1 MSILSNTIKLNNG
14 VSPVL
19 NNISQTAGTASNS
32 MSNFAQQVTHTGNA
46 ANKTNGSLSNL
57 KAIFLGSLGANIAAA
72 AIQKV
77 GDAIGHVF
85 EAAQEFSSI
94 QARLGLI
101 VGEQGNV
108 AALNKEIYESA
119 RRSRTEYASMAET
132 VATLSQSAHDA
143 FPDPKEAV
151 DFAEKI
157 NKVMAIGG
165 TTGENK
171 KNAMIQLTQ
180 GLASGALQGD
190 EFRSI
195 AENAPMIENIIAKTM
210 GVSRG
215 ELKKLASEG
224 KVTAE
229 VIKKAM
235 TDNADEIEA
244 AYRKLPHTFADWATD
259 IKSVAEYAF
268 APAFNVINELADSP
282 EFRQFVDSI
291 ENNIQYIAPIIK
303 NVFNEISYAF
313 KQVLTTGQQVFGWLQ
328 ENAWFVHG
336 ALFALAAVALVYA
349 ANWAVATYSTI
360 AASIAQW
367 ELNTAMLA
375 CPATWVALAIM
386 GIIGALYLVIDMY
399 NEWAGTTYTVV
410 GVIAGV
416 FGALWAIIYNQIAYI
431 WNIFIIFANFIATVF
446 NNPAKAIKN
455 LFGSLW
461 NNLVEFAVQGIN
473 AILDVMKQVPF
484 LKKLLDGVG
493 HVVASRF
500 QVQVDAG
507 PFDDYKMQS
516 KSITETAGA
525 FQDAGDSIVGKISN
539 VFTGNDGW
547 TSNGDENNNN
557 SNSDKRAAVSDAAKD
572 TAKNTGKTA
581 KNIEKTAK
589 ALQLTADEINT
600 LHKGIMNDAIKSWSQ
615 RTIHLNVTNN
625 NNIDS
630 SVDYK
635 DFSTNFADGLVNAF
649 QRNTGEALI

>member
-19 NNISQTAGTASNS
+19 NNISKTAGTASSS

-46 ANKTNGSLSNL
+46 ANNAHGSLSNL

-85 EAAQEFSSI
+85 DAAQEFASI

-108 AALNKEIYESA
+108 AALNKEIYDSA

-143 FPDPKEAV
+143 FPDPKQAV

-180 GLASGALQGD
+180 GLASGQLQGD

-235 TDNADEIEA
+235 LENADDIEE
-244 AYRKLPHTFADWATD
+244 AYRKMPHTFADWATD

-268 APAFNVINELADSP
+268 APLFDAVNELANSP

-313 KQVLTTGQQVFGWLQ
+313 KQVLTVGQQVFGWLQ
-328 ENAWFVHG
+328 ENAWFVHA
-336 ALFALAAVALVYA
+336 ALFALATVALVYA
-349 ANWAVATYSTI
+349 ANWLVATASTV
-360 AASIAQW
+360 AATVAQW
-367 ELNTAMLA
+367 GLNAAMLA

-386 GIIGALYLVIDMY
+386 GIVAALYFVIDMY
-399 NEWAGTTYTVV
+399 NEWADTTYTVV

-416 FGALWAIIYNQIAYI
+416 FGALWAAIYNQIAFV

-473 AILDVMKQVPF
+473 AMLDVMKQVPF

-507 PFDDYKMQS
+507 PLDDYKMQY
-516 KSITETAGA
+516 KDIGETAGSW
-525 FQDAGDSIVGKISN
+525 QLAGDNLVGKFSN
-539 VFTGNDGW
+539 IFNPGQRNDD
-547 TSNGDENNNN
+547 TT
-557 SNSDKRAAVSDAAKD
+557 NSDQSTKRDAVADAAKD
-572 TAKNTGKTA
+572 TAKNTKKTA
-581 KNIEKTAK
+581 KNTAKAAK

-600 LHKGIMNDAIKSWSQ
+600 LNKGVMNDAIKSWSQ

-625 NNIDS
+625 NTIDS
-630 SVDYK
+630 SVDYN
-635 DFSTNFADGLVNAF
+635 DFSTSFANGLANAF
-649 QRNTGEALI
+649 QRNTGEALT

>member
-85 EAAQEFSSI
+85 DMAQEFSSI

-119 RRSRTEYASMAET
+119 RRSRTEYASMAEI

-180 GLASGALQGD
+180 GLASGQLQGD

-229 VIKKAM
+229 VIKRAM
-235 TDNADEIEA
+235 TDNADEIEV

-268 APAFNVINELADSP
+268 APLFDAVNELANSP

-328 ENAWFVHG
+328 ENAWFVHD

-349 ANWAVATYSTI
+349 ANWVVATYSTI

-367 ELNTAMLA
+367 ELNAAMLA

-386 GIIGALYLVIDMY
+386 GIVAALYLVINMY
-399 NEWAGTTYTVV
+399 NEWTGSTYTVV

-431 WNIFIIFANFIATVF
+431 WNVFIIFANFIATVF

-473 AILDVMKQVPF
+473 AMLDVMKQVPF

-507 PFDDYKMQS
+507 AFYDYKMQY
-516 KSITETAGA
+516 KDIGETAGA
-525 FQDAGDSIVGKISN
+525 AQLAGDGIVGIISN
-539 VFTGNDGW
+539 IFNPGQRNDDNA
-547 TSNGDENNNN
+547 TN
-557 SNSDKRAAVSDAAKD
+557 SQDINQRAAVSDAAKD
-572 TAKNTGKTA
+572 TAKNTKKTA
-581 KNIEKTAK
+581 KNTEKTAK

-625 NNIDS
+625 NTIDS
-630 SVDYK
+630 SVDYN
-635 DFSTNFADGLVNAF
+635 DFNTNFADGLANAF
-649 QRNTGEALI
+649 KRNTGEALT

>member
-19 NNISQTAGTASNS
+19 NNISQTAGTASSS

-46 ANKTNGSLSNL
+46 VNKTNGSLSNL

-85 EAAQEFSSI
+85 DAAQEFASI

-151 DFAEKI
+151 EFAEKI

-180 GLASGALQGD
+180 GLASGQLQGD

-235 TDNADEIEA
+235 LENADEIED
-244 AYRKLPHTFADWATD
+244 AYRKMPHTFADWATD

-268 APAFNVINELADSP
+268 APLFDAVNDLANSP

-313 KQVLTTGQQVFGWLQ
+313 KQVLTVGQQVFGWLQ
-328 ENAWFVHG
+328 ENAWLVHG
-336 ALFALAAVALVYA
+336 ALFALATVALVYA
-349 ANWAVATYSTI
+349 ANWLVATASTV
-360 AASIAQW
+360 AATVAQW
-367 ELNTAMLA
+367 SLNAAMLA

-386 GIIGALYLVIDMY
+386 GIVAALYFVIDMY

-431 WNIFIIFANFIATVF
+431 WNVFIIFANFIATVF

-473 AILDVMKQVPF
+473 AMLDVMKQVPF

-493 HVVASRF
+493 HVVASKF

-507 PFDDYKMQS
+507 PLDDYKMQY
-516 KSITETAGA
+516 KDIGETAGA
-525 FQDAGDSIVGKISN
+525 WQNAGDNIVGKFSGIFN
-539 VFTGNDGW
+539 PGQRNDDA
-547 TSNGDENNNN
+547 TD
-557 SNSDKRAAVSDAAKD
+557 SDQSTKRDAVADAAKD
-572 TAKNTGKTA
+572 TAKNTKKTA
-581 KNIEKTAK
+581 KNTAKAAK

-600 LHKGIMNDAIKSWSQ
+600 LNKGVMNDAIKSWSQ

-630 SVDYK
+630 SVDYN
-635 DFSTNFADGLVNAF
+635 DFSTNFANGLVNAF
-649 QRNTGEALI
+649 QRNTGEAL

>member
-19 NNISQTAGTASNS
+19 NNISQTAGTASSS

-46 ANKTNGSLSNL
+46 VNKTNGSLSNL

-85 EAAQEFSSI
+85 DAAQEFASI

-151 DFAEKI
+151 EFAEKI

-180 GLASGALQGD
+180 GLASGQLQGD

-235 TDNADEIEA
+235 LENADEIED
-244 AYRKLPHTFADWATD
+244 AYRKMPHTFADWATD

-268 APAFNVINELADSP
+268 APLFDAVNDLANSP

-313 KQVLTTGQQVFGWLQ
+313 KQVLTVGQQVFGWLQ
-328 ENAWFVHG
+328 ENAWLVHG
-336 ALFALAAVALVYA
+336 ALFALATVALVYA
-349 ANWAVATYSTI
+349 ANWLVATASTV
-360 AASIAQW
+360 AATVAQW
-367 ELNTAMLA
+367 SLNAAMLA

-386 GIIGALYLVIDMY
+386 GIVAALYFVIDMY

-431 WNIFIIFANFIATVF
+431 WNVFIIFANFIATVF

-473 AILDVMKQVPF
+473 AMLDVMKQVPF

-493 HVVASRF
+493 HVVASKF

-507 PFDDYKMQS
+507 PLDDYKMQY
-516 KSITETAGA
+516 KDIGETAGA
-525 FQDAGDSIVGKISN
+525 WQNAGDNIVGKFSGIFN
-539 VFTGNDGW
+539 PGQRNDDA
-547 TSNGDENNNN
+547 TD
-557 SNSDKRAAVSDAAKD
+557 SDQSTKRDAVADAAKD
-572 TAKNTGKTA
+572 TAKNTIKTA
-581 KNIEKTAK
+581 KNTAKAAK

-600 LHKGIMNDAIKSWSQ
+600 LNKGVMNDAIKSWSQ

-630 SVDYK
+630 SVDYN
-635 DFSTNFADGLVNAF
+635 DFSTNFANGLVNAF
-649 QRNTGEALI
+649 QRNTGEAL

>member
-32 MSNFAQQVTHTGNA
+32 MSNFAQQVTHTGDA

-57 KAIFLGSLGANIAAA
+57 KSIFLGSLGANIAAA
-72 AIQKV
+72 AIAKV

-85 EAAQEFSSI
+85 DAAQEFSSI

-180 GLASGALQGD
+180 GLASGQLQGD

-268 APAFNVINELADSP
+268 APLFDAVNELANSP

-313 KQVLTTGQQVFGWLQ
+313 KQVLTAGQQVFGWLQ
-328 ENAWFVHG
+328 ENSWILHG
-336 ALFALAAVALVYA
+336 ALFVLATVALVYA
-349 ANWAVATYSTI
+349 ANWVVATASMI
-360 AASIAQW
+360 AASVAQW
-367 ELNTAMLA
+367 SLNAAMLA

-386 GIIGALYLVIDMY
+386 GIIAALYLVIDMY
-399 NEWAGTTYTVV
+399 NEWTGSTYTVV
-410 GVIAGV
+410 GVIAGI
-416 FGALWAIIYNQIAYI
+416 FGALWAVIYNQIAYV
-431 WNIFIIFANFIATVF
+431 WNIFIIFANFLATVF

-473 AILDVMKQVPF
+473 AMLDVMKQVPF

-507 PFDDYKMQS
+507 PFDDYKMQYKDIS
-516 KSITETAGA
+516 ETAGA
-525 FQDAGDSIVGKISN
+525 AQLAGDNLVGRISN
-539 VFTGNDGW
+539 IFNPGQQNTDGNN
-547 TSNGDENNNN
+547 SQNSNNNQ
-557 SNSDKRAAVSDAAKD
+557 RAAVSDAAKD

-581 KNIEKTAK
+581 KNTEKTAK

-625 NNIDS
+625 NQIDS
-630 SVDYK
+630 SVDYN
-635 DFSTNFADGLVNAF
+635 DFNTNFADGLANAF
-649 QRNTGEALI
+649 KRNTGEALT

>member
-32 MSNFAQQVTHTGNA
+32 MSNFAQQVTHAGNA

-57 KAIFLGSLGANIAAA
+57 KSIFLGSLGANIAAA

-85 EAAQEFSSI
+85 DMAQEFSSI

-180 GLASGALQGD
+180 GLASGQLQGD

-235 TDNADEIEA
+235 TDNADEIEE

-268 APAFNVINELADSP
+268 APLFDAVNELANSP

-328 ENAWFVHG
+328 ENAWLVHG
-336 ALFALAAVALVYA
+336 ALFALATVALVYA
-349 ANWAVATYSTI
+349 ANWLVATASTV
-360 AASIAQW
+360 AATVAQW
-367 ELNTAMLA
+367 SLNTAMLA

-386 GIIGALYLVIDMY
+386 GIVAALYLVIDMY
-399 NEWAGTTYTVV
+399 NEWTGSTYTVV

-431 WNIFIIFANFIATVF
+431 WNVFIIFANFIATVF

-473 AILDVMKQVPF
+473 AMLDVMKQVPF

-507 PFDDYKMQS
+507 AFDDYKMQY
-516 KSITETAGA
+516 KDIGETAGA
-525 FQDAGDSIVGKISN
+525 AQLAGDGLVGKISN
-539 VFTGNDGW
+539 IFNPGQTDPNS
-547 TSNGDENNNN
+547 TNNNN
-557 SNSDKRAAVSDAAKD
+557 SNNDKRAAVSDAAKD

-581 KNIEKTAK
+581 KNTEKTAK

-625 NNIDS
+625 NTIDS
-630 SVDYK
+630 SVDYN
-635 DFSTNFADGLVNAF
+635 DFNTNFADGLANAF
-649 QRNTGEALI
+649 KRNTGEALT

>member
-19 NNISQTAGTASNS
+19 NNISQTAGTASSS

-46 ANKTNGSLSNL
+46 ANNAHGSLSNL

-85 EAAQEFSSI
+85 DAAQEFASI

-180 GLASGALQGD
+180 GLASGQLQGD

-235 TDNADEIEA
+235 LENADEIED
-244 AYRKLPHTFADWATD
+244 AYRKMPHTFADWATD

-268 APAFNVINELADSP
+268 APLFDAVNDLANSP

-313 KQVLTTGQQVFGWLQ
+313 KQVLTVGQQVFGWLQ
-328 ENAWFVHG
+328 ENAWFVHA
-336 ALFALAAVALVYA
+336 ALFALATAALVYA
-349 ANWAVATYSTI
+349 ANWLVAAASTVVATV
-360 AASIAQW
+360 AQW
-367 ELNTAMLA
+367 GLNAAMLA

-386 GIIGALYLVIDMY
+386 GIVAALYFVIDMY

-416 FGALWAIIYNQIAYI
+416 FGALWAAIYNQIAFV

-446 NNPAKAIKN
+446 KDPAKAIKN

-473 AILDVMKQVPF
+473 AMLDVMKQVPF

-493 HVVASRF
+493 HVVASKF

-507 PFDDYKMQS
+507 PLDDYKMQY
-516 KSITETAGA
+516 KDIGETAGA
-525 FQDAGDSIVGKISN
+525 WQLAGDNLVGKFSGIFN
-539 VFTGNDGW
+539 PGQRNDDA
-547 TSNGDENNNN
+547 T
-557 SNSDKRAAVSDAAKD
+557 NSDQSTKRDAVADAAKD
-572 TAKNTGKTA
+572 TAKNTKKTA
-581 KNIEKTAK
+581 KNTAKAAK

-600 LHKGIMNDAIKSWSQ
+600 LNKGVMNDAIKSWSQ

-625 NNIDS
+625 NTIDS
-630 SVDYK
+630 SVDYN
-635 DFSTNFADGLVNAF
+635 DFNTNFADGLVNAF
-649 QRNTGEALI
+649 QRNTGEALT

>member
-57 KAIFLGSLGANIAAA
+57 KSIFLGSLGANIAAA

-85 EAAQEFSSI
+85 DMAQEFSSI

-180 GLASGALQGD
+180 GLASGQLQGD

-215 ELKKLASEG
+215 ELKKLAAEG

-268 APAFNVINELADSP
+268 APLFDAVNELANSP

-336 ALFALAAVALVYA
+336 ALFALATVALVYA
-349 ANWAVATYSTI
+349 ANWLVATASTV
-360 AASIAQW
+360 AATVAQW
-367 ELNTAMLA
+367 SLNAAMLA

-386 GIIGALYLVIDMY
+386 GIVAALYLVIDMY
-399 NEWAGTTYTVV
+399 NEWTGSTYTVV

-431 WNIFIIFANFIATVF
+431 WNVFIIFANFIATVF

-473 AILDVMKQVPF
+473 AMLDVMKQVPF

-507 PFDDYKMQS
+507 AFDDYKIQY
-516 KSITETAGA
+516 KDIGETAGA
-525 FQDAGDSIVGKISN
+525 AQLAGDGLVGKISN
-539 VFTGNDGW
+539 IFNPSQTDPNS
-547 TSNGDENNNN
+547 TNNN
-557 SNSDKRAAVSDAAKD
+557 SSNNDKRAAVSDAAKD

-581 KNIEKTAK
+581 KNTEKTAK

-625 NNIDS
+625 NTIDS
-630 SVDYK
+630 SVDYN
-635 DFSTNFADGLVNAF
+635 DFNTNFADGLANAF
-649 QRNTGEALI
+649 KRNTGEALT

>member
-19 NNISQTAGTASNS
+19 NNISQTAGTASSS

-46 ANKTNGSLSNL
+46 ANNAHGSLSNL
-57 KAIFLGSLGANIAAA
+57 KSIFLGSLGANIAAA

-85 EAAQEFSSI
+85 DAAQEFASI

-180 GLASGALQGD
+180 GLASGQLQGD

-235 TDNADEIEA
+235 LENADEIED
-244 AYRKLPHTFADWATD
+244 AYRKMPHTFADWATD

-268 APAFNVINELADSP
+268 APLFDAVNELANSP

-313 KQVLTTGQQVFGWLQ
+313 KQILTVGQQVFGWLQ
-328 ENAWFVHG
+328 ENAWFVHA
-336 ALFALAAVALVYA
+336 ALFALATVALVYA

-360 AASIAQW
+360 AATIAQW
-367 ELNTAMLA
+367 SLNESMLA

-386 GIIGALYLVIDMY
+386 GIVAALYFVIDMY

-416 FGALWAIIYNQIAYI
+416 FGALWAAIYNQIAFV

-446 NNPAKAIKN
+446 KDPAKAIKN

-473 AILDVMKQVPF
+473 AMLDVMKQVPF

-493 HVVASRF
+493 HVVASKF

-507 PFDDYKMQS
+507 PLDDYKMQY
-516 KSITETAGA
+516 KDIGETAGA
-525 FQDAGDSIVGKISN
+525 WQLAGDNLVGKFSGIFN
-539 VFTGNDGW
+539 PGQRNDDA
-547 TSNGDENNNN
+547 T
-557 SNSDKRAAVSDAAKD
+557 NSDQSTKRDAVADAAKD
-572 TAKNTGKTA
+572 TAKNTKKTA
-581 KNIEKTAK
+581 KNTAKAAK

-600 LHKGIMNDAIKSWSQ
+600 LNKGVMNDAIKSWSQ

-625 NNIDS
+625 NTIDS
-630 SVDYK
+630 SVDYN
-635 DFSTNFADGLVNAF
+635 DFSTSFANGLANAF
-649 QRNTGEALI
+649 QRNTGEALT

>member
-32 MSNFAQQVTHTGNA
+32 MSNFAQQVTHTGNT

-85 EAAQEFSSI
+85 DMAQEFSSI

-180 GLASGALQGD
+180 GLASGQLQGD

-235 TDNADEIEA
+235 TENADEIEE

-268 APAFNVINELADSP
+268 APLFDAVNELANSP

-328 ENAWFVHG
+328 ENAWFVHD
-336 ALFALAAVALVYA
+336 ALFALATVALVYA
-349 ANWAVATYSTI
+349 ANWLVATASTV
-360 AASIAQW
+360 AATVAQW
-367 ELNTAMLA
+367 GLNAAMLA

-386 GIIGALYLVIDMY
+386 GIVAALYLVINMY
-399 NEWAGTTYTVV
+399 NEWTGSTYTVV

-431 WNIFIIFANFIATVF
+431 WNVFIIFANFIATVF

-473 AILDVMKQVPF
+473 AMLDVMKQVPF

-507 PFDDYKMQS
+507 PFDDYKMQY
-516 KSITETAGA
+516 KDIGETAGA
-525 FQDAGDSIVGKISN
+525 AQLAGDSLVGKISN
-539 VFTGNDGW
+539 IFNPSQQNTDGNN
-547 TSNGDENNNN
+547 SQNSNNNQ
-557 SNSDKRAAVSDAAKD
+557 RAAVSDAAKD

-581 KNIEKTAK
+581 KNTEKTAK

-625 NNIDS
+625 NTIDS

-635 DFSTNFADGLVNAF
+635 DFSTNFADGLANAF
-649 QRNTGEALI
+649 KRNTGEALT

>member
-19 NNISQTAGTASNS
+19 NNISQTAGTASSS

-46 ANKTNGSLSNL
+46 ANNAHGSLSNL

-85 EAAQEFSSI
+85 DAAQEFASI

-180 GLASGALQGD
+180 GLASGQLQGD

-235 TDNADEIEA
+235 LENADDIEE
-244 AYRKLPHTFADWATD
+244 AYRKMPHTFADWATD

-268 APAFNVINELADSP
+268 APLFDAVNELANSP

-313 KQVLTTGQQVFGWLQ
+313 KQVLTVGQQVFGWLQ
-328 ENAWFVHG
+328 ENAWLVHG
-336 ALFALAAVALVYA
+336 ALFALATVALVYA
-349 ANWAVATYSTI
+349 ANWLVATASTVV
-360 AASIAQW
+360 ATVAQW
-367 ELNTAMLA
+367 SLNAAMLA

-386 GIIGALYLVIDMY
+386 GIVAALYLVIDMY
-399 NEWAGTTYTVV
+399 NEWTGSTYTVV

-473 AILDVMKQVPF
+473 AMLDVMKQVPF

-507 PFDDYKMQS
+507 PFDDYKMQY
-516 KSITETAGA
+516 KDIGETAGA
-525 FQDAGDSIVGKISN
+525 WQNAGDNLVGKFSSILN
-539 VFTGNDGW
+539 PGQRNDDA
-547 TSNGDENNNN
+547 T
-557 SNSDKRAAVSDAAKD
+557 NSDQSTKRDAVADAAKD

-581 KNIEKTAK
+581 KHTEKAAK

-600 LHKGIMNDAIKSWSQ
+600 LNKGIMNDAIKSWSQ

-630 SVDYK
+630 SVDYN
-635 DFSTNFADGLVNAF
+635 DFNTNFADGLVNAF
-649 QRNTGEALI
+649 QRNTGEALT

>member
-19 NNISQTAGTASNS
+19 NNISQTAGTASSS

-46 ANKTNGSLSNL
+46 ANNAHGSLSNL

-85 EAAQEFSSI
+85 DAAQEFASI

-180 GLASGALQGD
+180 GLASGQLQGD

-235 TDNADEIEA
+235 LENADEIED
-244 AYRKLPHTFADWATD
+244 AYRKMPHTFADWATD

-268 APAFNVINELADSP
+268 APLFDAVNDLANSP

-313 KQVLTTGQQVFGWLQ
+313 KQVLTVGQQVFGWLQ
-328 ENAWFVHG
+328 ENAWFVHA
-336 ALFALAAVALVYA
+336 ALFALATVALVYA
-349 ANWAVATYSTI
+349 ANWLVATASTVV
-360 AASIAQW
+360 ATVAQW
-367 ELNTAMLA
+367 GLNAAMLA

-386 GIIGALYLVIDMY
+386 GIVAALYFVIDMY

-416 FGALWAIIYNQIAYI
+416 FGALWAAIYNQIAFV

-455 LFGSLW
+455 LFSSLW

-473 AILDVMKQVPF
+473 AMLDVMKQVPF

-493 HVVASRF
+493 HVVASKF

-507 PFDDYKMQS
+507 PLDDYKMQY
-516 KSITETAGA
+516 KDIGETAGA
-525 FQDAGDSIVGKISN
+525 WQGAGDSIVGKISN
-539 VFTGNDGW
+539 IFNPGQRNDD
-547 TSNGDENNNN
+547 TT
-557 SNSDKRAAVSDAAKD
+557 NSDQSTKRDAVADAAKD
-572 TAKNTGKTA
+572 TAKNTKKTA
-581 KNIEKTAK
+581 KNTAKAAK

-600 LHKGIMNDAIKSWSQ
+600 LNKGVMNDAIKSWSQ

-625 NNIDS
+625 NTIDS
-630 SVDYK
+630 SVDYN
-635 DFSTNFADGLVNAF
+635 DFNTNFADGLVNAF

>member
-19 NNISQTAGTASNS
+19 NNISQTAGTASSS

-46 ANKTNGSLSNL
+46 ANQAHGSLSNL

-85 EAAQEFSSI
+85 DAAQEFASI

-101 VGEQGNV
+101 VGEEGNV

-180 GLASGALQGD
+180 GLASGQLQGD

-235 TDNADEIEA
+235 LENADDIEE
-244 AYRKLPHTFADWATD
+244 AYRKMPHTFADWATD

-268 APAFNVINELADSP
+268 APLFDAVNELANSP

-291 ENNIQYIAPIIK
+291 ENNIQYVAPIIK

-313 KQVLTTGQQVFGWLQ
+313 KQVLTVGQQVFGWLQ

-336 ALFALAAVALVYA
+336 ALFALATVALVYA
-349 ANWAVATYSTI
+349 ANWLVAAASTVVATV
-360 AASIAQW
+360 AQW
-367 ELNTAMLA
+367 SLNAAMLA

-386 GIIGALYLVIDMY
+386 GIVAALYLVIDMY
-399 NEWAGTTYTVV
+399 NEWTGSTYTVV

-416 FGALWAIIYNQIAYI
+416 FGALWAIIYNQIAFV

-446 NNPAKAIKN
+446 KDPAKAIKN

-473 AILDVMKQVPF
+473 AMLDVMKQVPF

-493 HVVASRF
+493 HVVASKF

-507 PFDDYKMQS
+507 PLDDYKMQY
-516 KSITETAGA
+516 KDIGETAGSW
-525 FQDAGDSIVGKISN
+525 QLAGDNLVGKFSGIFN
-539 VFTGNDGW
+539 PGQRNDDA
-547 TSNGDENNNN
+547 T
-557 SNSDKRAAVSDAAKD
+557 NSDQSTKRDAVADAAKD
-572 TAKNTGKTA
+572 TAKNTKKTA
-581 KNIEKTAK
+581 KNTAKEAK

-600 LHKGIMNDAIKSWSQ
+600 LNKSVMNDAIKSWSQ

-630 SVDYK
+630 SVDYN
-635 DFSTNFADGLVNAF
+635 DFSTSFANGLANAF

>member
-57 KAIFLGSLGANIAAA
+57 KSIFLGSLGANIAAA

-85 EAAQEFSSI
+85 DAAQEFASI

-180 GLASGALQGD
+180 GLASGQLQGD

-268 APAFNVINELADSP
+268 APLFDAVNELANSP

-313 KQVLTTGQQVFGWLQ
+313 KQVLTVGQQVFGWLQ

-336 ALFALAAVALVYA
+336 ALFALATVALVYA
-349 ANWAVATYSTI
+349 ANWLVATASTV
-360 AASIAQW
+360 AATVAQW
-367 ELNTAMLA
+367 SLNTAMLA

-386 GIIGALYLVIDMY
+386 GIVAALYLVIDMY
-399 NEWAGTTYTVV
+399 NEWTGSTYTVV

-431 WNIFIIFANFIATVF
+431 WNVFIIFANFIATVF

-473 AILDVMKQVPF
+473 AMLDVMKQVPF

-507 PFDDYKMQS
+507 AFDDYKMQY
-516 KSITETAGA
+516 KDIGETAGA
-525 FQDAGDSIVGKISN
+525 AQLAGDGLVGKISN
-539 VFTGNDGW
+539 IFNPGQTD
-547 TSNGDENNNN
+547 SNNTNNNN
-557 SNSDKRAAVSDAAKD
+557 SNNDKRGAVSDAAKD
-572 TAKNTGKTA
+572 TAKNTKKTA
-581 KNIEKTAK
+581 KNTEKTAK

-615 RTIHLNVTNN
+615 RTINLNVTNN
-625 NNIDS
+625 NTIDS
-630 SVDYK
+630 SVDYN
-635 DFSTNFADGLVNAF
+635 DFNTNFADGLANAF
-649 QRNTGEALI
+649 KRNTGEALT

>member
-57 KAIFLGSLGANIAAA
+57 KSIFLGSLGANIAAA

-85 EAAQEFSSI
+85 NMAQEFASI

-180 GLASGALQGD
+180 GLASGQLQGD

-235 TDNADEIEA
+235 LENADDIEE
-244 AYRKLPHTFADWATD
+244 AYRKMPHTFADWATD

-268 APAFNVINELADSP
+268 APLFDAVNELANSS

-313 KQVLTTGQQVFGWLQ
+313 KQVLTVGQQVFGWLQ
-328 ENAWFVHG
+328 ENAWFVHA
-336 ALFALAAVALVYA
+336 ALFALATVALVYA
-349 ANWAVATYSTI
+349 ANWLMATASTVAATV
-360 AASIAQW
+360 AQW
-367 ELNTAMLA
+367 SLNTAMLA
-375 CPATWVALAIM
+375 CPATWVALSIM

-416 FGALWAIIYNQIAYI
+416 FGALWAIVYNQIAYI

-473 AILDVMKQVPF
+473 AMLDVMKQVPF

-525 FQDAGDSIVGKISN
+525 WQDAGDGIVGKFSN
-539 VFTGNDGW
+539 ILNPGQRNDDAINADQG
-547 TSNGDENNNN
+547 S
-557 SNSDKRAAVSDAAKD
+557 KRDAVADAAKD
-572 TAKNTGKTA
+572 TAKNIGKTA
-581 KNIEKTAK
+581 KNTDKMAKGIE
-589 ALQLTADEINT
+589 LTAEEIKN
-600 LHKGIMNDAIKSWSQ
+600 LHGSYLTDAVKEWSN
-615 RTIHLNVTNN
+615 RTINLNVVNH

-630 SVDYK
+630 DVDHGA
-635 DFSTNFADGLVNAF
+635 FTTNFVAGLKQALESNPT
-649 QRNTGEALI
+649 TGGVI

>member
-19 NNISQTAGTASNS
+19 NNISQTAGTASSS

-46 ANKTNGSLSNL
+46 ANNAHGSLSNL

-85 EAAQEFSSI
+85 DMAQEFSSI

-180 GLASGALQGD
+180 GLASGQLQGD

-244 AYRKLPHTFADWATD
+244 AYRKLSHTFADWATD

-268 APAFNVINELADSP
+268 APLFDAVNELANSP

-313 KQVLTTGQQVFGWLQ
+313 KQVLTIGQQVFGWLQ
-328 ENAWFVHG
+328 ENAWLVHG
-336 ALFALAAVALVYA
+336 ALFALATVALVYA
-349 ANWAVATYSTI
+349 ANWLVATASTV
-360 AASIAQW
+360 AATVAQW
-367 ELNTAMLA
+367 SLNAAMLA

-386 GIIGALYLVIDMY
+386 GIVAALYFVIDMY
-399 NEWAGTTYTVV
+399 NEWTGSTYTVV

-431 WNIFIIFANFIATVF
+431 WNVFIIFANFIATIF
-446 NNPAKAIKN
+446 NNPAKIIKN

-473 AILDVMKQVPF
+473 AMLDVMKQVPF

-507 PFDDYKMQS
+507 AFDDYKMQY

-539 VFTGNDGW
+539 VFTGNDSW

-557 SNSDKRAAVSDAAKD
+557 SNNDKRAAVSDAAKD

-581 KNIEKTAK
+581 KNTEKTAK

-625 NNIDS
+625 NTIDS
-630 SVDYK
+630 SVDYN
-635 DFSTNFADGLVNAF
+635 DFNTNFADGLANAF
-649 QRNTGEALI
+649 KRNTGEALT

>member
-19 NNISQTAGTASNS
+19 NNISQTAGTASSS

-57 KAIFLGSLGANIAAA
+57 KSIFLGSLGANIAAA

-85 EAAQEFSSI
+85 DMAQEFSSI

-165 TTGENK
+165 TTGVNK

-180 GLASGALQGD
+180 GLASGQLQGD

-195 AENAPMIENIIAKTM
+195 AENAPMIENIIAKSM

-224 KVTAE
+224 KITAE

-235 TDNADEIEA
+235 TDNADEIEE

-268 APAFNVINELADSP
+268 APLFDAVNELADSP

-313 KQVLTTGQQVFGWLQ
+313 KQVLTVGQQVFGWLQ
-328 ENAWFVHG
+328 ENAWFVHA

-360 AASIAQW
+360 AATVAQW
-367 ELNTAMLA
+367 NLNAAMLA

-416 FGALWAIIYNQIAYI
+416 FGALWAIVYNQIAYI
-431 WNIFIIFANFIATVF
+431 WNIFIIFANFIADVF
-446 NNPAKAIKN
+446 KDPANLIQN
-455 LFGSLW
+455 LFKRLW

-473 AILDVMKQVPF
+473 AMLDVMKQVPF

-507 PFDDYKMQS
+507 HFDDYKMQYKGIS
-516 KSITETAGA
+516 ETAGA
-525 FQDAGDSIVGKISN
+525 WQDAGDGLVGKISN
-539 VFTGNDGW
+539 IFNPSQQNTD
-547 TSNGDENNNN
+547 SNNN
-557 SNSDKRAAVSDAAKD
+557 SQDTNQRAAVSDAAKD

-581 KNIEKTAK
+581 KNTEKTAK

-600 LHKGIMNDAIKSWSQ
+600 LHKGVMNDAIKSWSQ
-615 RTIHLNVTNN
+615 RTINLNVTNN
-625 NNIDS
+625 NQIDS

-635 DFSTNFADGLVNAF
+635 DFSTNFADGLKNAF
-649 QRNTGEALI
+649 ERNSGEALI

>member
-19 NNISQTAGTASNS
+19 NNISQTAGTASSS

-46 ANKTNGSLSNL
+46 ANNAHGSLSNL

-85 EAAQEFSSI
+85 DAAQEFASI

-180 GLASGALQGD
+180 GLASGQLQGD

-235 TDNADEIEA
+235 LENADDIEE
-244 AYRKLPHTFADWATD
+244 AYRKMPHTFADWATD

-268 APAFNVINELADSP
+268 APLFDAVNELANSP

-313 KQVLTTGQQVFGWLQ
+313 KQVLTVGQQVFGWLQ
-328 ENAWFVHG
+328 ENAWFVHA
-336 ALFALAAVALVYA
+336 ALFALATVALVYA
-349 ANWAVATYSTI
+349 ANWAVATASTV
-360 AASIAQW
+360 AATIAQW
-367 ELNTAMLA
+367 SLNESMLA

-386 GIIGALYLVIDMY
+386 AIIGALYLVIDMY

-416 FGALWAIIYNQIAYI
+416 FGALWAAIYNQIAFV

-473 AILDVMKQVPF
+473 AMLDVMKQVPF

-493 HVVASRF
+493 HVVASKF

-507 PFDDYKMQS
+507 PLDDYKMQY
-516 KSITETAGA
+516 KDIGETAGSW
-525 FQDAGDSIVGKISN
+525 QLAGDNLVGKFSGIFN
-539 VFTGNDGW
+539 PGQRNDDA
-547 TSNGDENNNN
+547 T
-557 SNSDKRAAVSDAAKD
+557 NSDQSTKRDAVADAAKD
-572 TAKNTGKTA
+572 TAKNTKKTA
-581 KNIEKTAK
+581 KNTAKAAK

-600 LHKGIMNDAIKSWSQ
+600 LNKGVMNDAIKSWSQ

-625 NNIDS
+625 NTIDS
-630 SVDYK
+630 SVDYN
-635 DFSTNFADGLVNAF
+635 DFSTSFANGLANAF
-649 QRNTGEALI
+649 QRNTGEALT

>member
-19 NNISQTAGTASNS
+19 NNISQTAGTASSS

-85 EAAQEFSSI
+85 DMAQEFSSI

-180 GLASGALQGD
+180 GLASGQLQGD

-235 TDNADEIEA
+235 LENADDIEE
-244 AYRKLPHTFADWATD
+244 AYRKMPHTFADWATD

-268 APAFNVINELADSP
+268 APLFDAVNELANSP

-313 KQVLTTGQQVFGWLQ
+313 KQVLTVGQQVFGWLQ
-328 ENAWFVHG
+328 ENAWLVHG
-336 ALFALAAVALVYA
+336 ALFALATVALVYA
-349 ANWAVATYSTI
+349 ANWLVATASTVV
-360 AASIAQW
+360 ATVAQW
-367 ELNTAMLA
+367 SLNAAMLA

-386 GIIGALYLVIDMY
+386 GIVAALYFVIDMY

-416 FGALWAIIYNQIAYI
+416 FGALWAAIYNQIAYI

-473 AILDVMKQVPF
+473 AMLDVMKQVPF

-525 FQDAGDSIVGKISN
+525 WQDAGDGLVGKISN
-539 VFTGNDGW
+539 IFNPSQSDSSS
-547 TSNGDENNNN
+547 SNINSSNN
-557 SNSDKRAAVSDAAKD
+557 DKRGAVSDAAKD
-572 TAKNTGKTA
+572 TAKNTKKTA
-581 KNIEKTAK
+581 KNTEKTAK

-630 SVDYK
+630 SVDYN

>member
-57 KAIFLGSLGANIAAA
+57 KSIFLGSLGANIAAA
-72 AIQKV
+72 AIAKV

-85 EAAQEFSSI
+85 DAAQEFSSI

-180 GLASGALQGD
+180 GLASGQLQGD

-235 TDNADEIEA
+235 LENADDIEE
-244 AYRKLPHTFADWATD
+244 AYRKMPHTFADWATD

-268 APAFNVINELADSP
+268 APLFDAVNELANSP

-336 ALFALAAVALVYA
+336 ALFALATVALIYA
-349 ANWAVATYSTI
+349 ANWLVATASTVV
-360 AASIAQW
+360 ATVAQW
-367 ELNTAMLA
+367 GLNAAMLA

-386 GIIGALYLVIDMY
+386 GIVAALYFVIDMY
-399 NEWAGTTYTVV
+399 NEWTGSTYTVV

-473 AILDVMKQVPF
+473 AMLDVMKQVPF

-525 FQDAGDSIVGKISN
+525 WQDAGDGIVGKFSN
-539 VFTGNDGW
+539 ILNPSQGNDDA
-547 TSNGDENNNN
+547 T
-557 SNSDKRAAVSDAAKD
+557 NSDQSTKRDAVAEAAKD
-572 TAKNTGKTA
+572 TAKNTKKTA
-581 KNIEKTAK
+581 KNTEKTAK

-600 LHKGIMNDAIKSWSQ
+600 LNKGVMNDAIKSWSQ

-630 SVDYK
+630 SVDFNA
-635 DFSTNFADGLVNAF
+635 FSTNFADGLKSAF
-649 QRNTGEALI
+649 ERNTGEALI

>member
-19 NNISQTAGTASNS
+19 NNISQTAGTASSS

-46 ANKTNGSLSNL
+46 ANNAHGSLSNL

-85 EAAQEFSSI
+85 DAAQEFASI

-108 AALNKEIYESA
+108 AALNKEIYDSA

-143 FPDPKEAV
+143 FPDPKQAV

-180 GLASGALQGD
+180 GLASGQLQGD

-235 TDNADEIEA
+235 LENADEIED
-244 AYRKLPHTFADWATD
+244 AYRKMPHTFADWATD

-268 APAFNVINELADSP
+268 APLFDAVNELANSP

-313 KQVLTTGQQVFGWLQ
+313 KQILTVGQQVFGWLQ
-328 ENAWFVHG
+328 ENAWFVHA
-336 ALFALAAVALVYA
+336 ALFALATIALVYA
-349 ANWAVATYSTI
+349 ANWLVAAASTVVATV
-360 AASIAQW
+360 AQW
-367 ELNTAMLA
+367 GLNAAMLA

-386 GIIGALYLVIDMY
+386 GIVAALYFVIDMY

-416 FGALWAIIYNQIAYI
+416 FGALWAAIYNQIAFV

-473 AILDVMKQVPF
+473 AMLDVMKQVPF

-493 HVVASRF
+493 HVVASKF

-507 PFDDYKMQS
+507 PLDDYKMQY
-516 KSITETAGA
+516 KDIGETAGSW
-525 FQDAGDSIVGKISN
+525 QLAGDNLVGKLSGIFN
-539 VFTGNDGW
+539 PGQRNDD
-547 TSNGDENNNN
+547 TT
-557 SNSDKRAAVSDAAKD
+557 NSDQSTKRDAVADAAKD
-572 TAKNTGKTA
+572 TAKNTKKTA
-581 KNIEKTAK
+581 KNTAKAAK

-600 LHKGIMNDAIKSWSQ
+600 LNKGVMNDAIKSWSQ

-625 NNIDS
+625 NTIDS
-630 SVDYK
+630 SVDYN
-635 DFSTNFADGLVNAF
+635 DFSTNFADGLANAF
-649 QRNTGEALI
+649 QRNTGEALL

>member
-19 NNISQTAGTASNS
+19 NNISQTAGTASSS

-46 ANKTNGSLSNL
+46 ANNAHGSLSNL

-85 EAAQEFSSI
+85 DAAQEFASI

-180 GLASGALQGD
+180 GLASGQLQGD

-235 TDNADEIEA
+235 LENADEIED
-244 AYRKLPHTFADWATD
+244 AYRKMPHTFADWATD

-268 APAFNVINELADSP
+268 APLFDAVNELANSP

-291 ENNIQYIAPIIK
+291 ENNIQYVAPIIK

-313 KQVLTTGQQVFGWLQ
+313 KQVLTVGQQVFGWLQ
-328 ENAWFVHG
+328 ENAWFVHA
-336 ALFALAAVALVYA
+336 ALFALATIALVYA
-349 ANWAVATYSTI
+349 ANWLVAAASTVVATV
-360 AASIAQW
+360 AQW
-367 ELNTAMLA
+367 SLNAAMLA

-386 GIIGALYLVIDMY
+386 GIVAALYFVIDMY

-473 AILDVMKQVPF
+473 AMLDVMKQVPF

-507 PFDDYKMQS
+507 PFDDYKMQY
-516 KSITETAGA
+516 KDIGETAGA
-525 FQDAGDSIVGKISN
+525 AQLAGDSLVGKISN
-539 VFTGNDGW
+539 IFNPSQQNTDGNN
-547 TSNGDENNNN
+547 SQNSNNNQ
-557 SNSDKRAAVSDAAKD
+557 RAAVSDAAKD

-581 KNIEKTAK
+581 KNTEKTAK

-630 SVDYK
+630 SVDYN
-635 DFSTNFADGLVNAF
+635 DFNTNFANGLVNAF
-649 QRNTGEALI
+649 QRNTGEALT

>member
-19 NNISQTAGTASNS
+19 NNISQTAGTASSS

-46 ANKTNGSLSNL
+46 TNKTNGSLSNL

-85 EAAQEFSSI
+85 DMAQEFSSI

-180 GLASGALQGD
+180 GLASGQLQGD

-229 VIKKAM
+229 IIKKAM
-235 TDNADEIEA
+235 LENADDIEE
-244 AYRKLPHTFADWATD
+244 AYRKMPHTFADWATD

-268 APAFNVINELADSP
+268 APLFDAVNELANSP

-313 KQVLTTGQQVFGWLQ
+313 KQVLTVGQQVFGWLQ
-328 ENAWFVHG
+328 ENAWLVHG
-336 ALFALAAVALVYA
+336 ALFALATVALVYA
-349 ANWAVATYSTI
+349 ANWLVATASTVV
-360 AASIAQW
+360 ATVAQW
-367 ELNTAMLA
+367 SLNAAMLA

-386 GIIGALYLVIDMY
+386 GIVAALYFVIDMY

-473 AILDVMKQVPF
+473 AMLDVMKQVPF

-525 FQDAGDSIVGKISN
+525 WQDAGDSIVGKISN
-539 VFTGNDGW
+539 IFNPSQSDSSS
-547 TSNGDENNNN
+547 SNINSSNN
-557 SNSDKRAAVSDAAKD
+557 DKRGAVSDAAKD

-581 KNIEKTAK
+581 KNTEKTAK

-630 SVDYK
+630 SVDYN
-635 DFSTNFADGLVNAF
+635 DFNTNFADGLVNAF

>member
-32 MSNFAQQVTHTGNA
+32 MSNFAQQVTHTGNT

-57 KAIFLGSLGANIAAA
+57 KSIFLGSLGANIAAA

-85 EAAQEFSSI
+85 DMAQEFSSI

-180 GLASGALQGD
+180 GLASGQLQGD

-268 APAFNVINELADSP
+268 APLFDAVNELANSP

-328 ENAWFVHG
+328 ENAWLVHG
-336 ALFALAAVALVYA
+336 ALFALATVALVYA
-349 ANWAVATYSTI
+349 ANWLVATASTV
-360 AASIAQW
+360 AATVAQW
-367 ELNTAMLA
+367 GLNAAMLA

-386 GIIGALYLVIDMY
+386 GIVAALYLVINMY
-399 NEWAGTTYTVV
+399 NEWTGSTYTVV

-431 WNIFIIFANFIATVF
+431 WNVFIIFANFIATVF

-473 AILDVMKQVPF
+473 AMLDVMKQVPF

-507 PFDDYKMQS
+507 PFDDYKMQY
-516 KSITETAGA
+516 KDIGETAGA
-525 FQDAGDSIVGKISN
+525 AQLAGDSLVGKISN
-539 VFTGNDGW
+539 IFNPSQQNTDGNN
-547 TSNGDENNNN
+547 SQNSNNNQ
-557 SNSDKRAAVSDAAKD
+557 RAAVSDAAKD

-581 KNIEKTAK
+581 KNTEKTAK

-615 RTIHLNVTNN
+615 RTINLNVTNN
-625 NNIDS
+625 NTIDS
-630 SVDYK
+630 SVDYN
-635 DFSTNFADGLVNAF
+635 DFNTNFADGLANAF
-649 QRNTGEALI
+649 KRNTGEALT

>member
-19 NNISQTAGTASNS
+19 NNISQTAGTASSS

-46 ANKTNGSLSNL
+46 ANNAHGSLSNL

-85 EAAQEFSSI
+85 DAAQEFASI

-151 DFAEKI
+151 EFAEKI

-180 GLASGALQGD
+180 GLASGQLQGD

-235 TDNADEIEA
+235 LENADEIED
-244 AYRKLPHTFADWATD
+244 AYRKMPHTFADWATD

-268 APAFNVINELADSP
+268 APLFDAVNELANSP

-313 KQVLTTGQQVFGWLQ
+313 KQVLTVGQQVFGWLQ
-328 ENAWFVHG
+328 ENAWFVHA
-336 ALFALAAVALVYA
+336 ALFALATIALVYA
-349 ANWAVATYSTI
+349 ANWLVAAASTVVATV
-360 AASIAQW
+360 AQW
-367 ELNTAMLA
+367 GLNAAMLA

-386 GIIGALYLVIDMY
+386 GIVAALYFVIDMY

-416 FGALWAIIYNQIAYI
+416 FGALWAAIYNQIAFV

-446 NNPAKAIKN
+446 KDPAKAIKN
-455 LFGSLW
+455 LFSSLW

-473 AILDVMKQVPF
+473 AMLDVMKQVPF

-493 HVVASRF
+493 HVVASKF

-507 PFDDYKMQS
+507 PLDDYKMQY
-516 KSITETAGA
+516 KDIGETAGSW
-525 FQDAGDSIVGKISN
+525 QLAGDNLVGKFSGIFN
-539 VFTGNDGW
+539 PGQRNDDA
-547 TSNGDENNNN
+547 T
-557 SNSDKRAAVSDAAKD
+557 NSDQSTKRDAVADAAKD
-572 TAKNTGKTA
+572 TAKNTKKTA
-581 KNIEKTAK
+581 KNTAKAAK

-600 LHKGIMNDAIKSWSQ
+600 LNKGVMNDAIKSWSQ

-625 NNIDS
+625 NTIDS
-630 SVDYK
+630 SVDYN
-635 DFSTNFADGLVNAF
+635 DFSTSFANGLANAF
-649 QRNTGEALI
+649 QRNTGEALT

>member
-57 KAIFLGSLGANIAAA
+57 KSIFLGSLGANIAAA

-85 EAAQEFSSI
+85 DMAQEFSSI

-101 VGEQGNV
+101 VGEQGNI

-165 TTGENK
+165 TTGVNK

-180 GLASGALQGD
+180 GLASGQLQGD

-268 APAFNVINELADSP
+268 APVFDAVNELANSP

-313 KQVLTTGQQVFGWLQ
+313 KQVLTVGQQVFGWLQ
-328 ENAWFVHG
+328 ENAWLVHG
-336 ALFALAAVALVYA
+336 ALFALATVALVYA
-349 ANWAVATYSTI
+349 ANWLVATASTV
-360 AASIAQW
+360 AATIAQW
-367 ELNTAMLA
+367 SLNESMLA

-386 GIIGALYLVIDMY
+386 GIVAALYLVIDMY
-399 NEWAGTTYTVV
+399 NEWTGSTYTVV

-431 WNIFIIFANFIATVF
+431 WNVFIIFANFIATVF

-473 AILDVMKQVPF
+473 AMLDVMKQVPF

-507 PFDDYKMQS
+507 AFDDYKMQY
-516 KSITETAGA
+516 KDIGETAGA
-525 FQDAGDSIVGKISN
+525 AQLAGDGLVGKISN
-539 VFTGNDGW
+539 IFNPGQTDPNS
-547 TSNGDENNNN
+547 TNNNN
-557 SNSDKRAAVSDAAKD
+557 SNNDKRAAVSDAAKD

-581 KNIEKTAK
+581 KNTEKTAK

-625 NNIDS
+625 NTIDS
-630 SVDYK
+630 SVDYN
-635 DFSTNFADGLVNAF
+635 DFNTNFADGLANAF
-649 QRNTGEALI
+649 KRNTGEALT

>member
-57 KAIFLGSLGANIAAA
+57 KSIFLGSLGANIAAA

-85 EAAQEFSSI
+85 DMAQEFSSI

-180 GLASGALQGD
+180 GLASGQLQGD

-268 APAFNVINELADSP
+268 APLFDAVNELANSP

-328 ENAWFVHG
+328 KNTWFVHG

-367 ELNTAMLA
+367 ELNAAMLA

-386 GIIGALYLVIDMY
+386 GIVAALYFVIDMY
-399 NEWAGTTYTVV
+399 NEWTGTTYTVV

-416 FGALWAIIYNQIAYI
+416 FGALWAVIYNQIAYV

-493 HVVASRF
+493 SVVASRF

-507 PFDDYKMQS
+507 PFDDYKMQY

-525 FQDAGDSIVGKISN
+525 WQDAGDNLVGKISN
-539 VFTGNDGW
+539 IFNPGQQNTD
-547 TSNGDENNNN
+547 SNNN
-557 SNSDKRAAVSDAAKD
+557 SQDTNQRAAVSDAAKD

-581 KNIEKTAK
+581 KNTEKTAK

-615 RTIHLNVTNN
+615 RTINLNVTNN
-625 NNIDS
+625 NQIDS

-635 DFSTNFADGLVNAF
+635 DFSTNFADGLANAF
-649 QRNTGEALI
+649 KRNTGEALI

>member
-19 NNISQTAGTASNS
+19 NNISQTARTASNS

-85 EAAQEFSSI
+85 DMAQEFSSI

-180 GLASGALQGD
+180 GLASGQLQGD

-268 APAFNVINELADSP
+268 APLFDAVNELANSP

-328 ENAWFVHG
+328 ENSWFVHG
-336 ALFALAAVALVYA
+336 ALFALATVALIYA
-349 ANWAVATYSTI
+349 ANWLVATASTV
-360 AASIAQW
+360 AATVAQW
-367 ELNTAMLA
+367 SLNTAMLA

-386 GIIGALYLVIDMY
+386 GIVAALYLVIDMY
-399 NEWAGTTYTVV
+399 NEWTGSTYTVV

-431 WNIFIIFANFIATVF
+431 WNVFIIFANFIATVF

-473 AILDVMKQVPF
+473 AMLDVMKQVPF

-507 PFDDYKMQS
+507 PFDDYKMQY
-516 KSITETAGA
+516 KDIGETAGA
-525 FQDAGDSIVGKISN
+525 AQLAGDSLVGKISN
-539 VFTGNDGW
+539 IFNPSQQNTDGNN
-547 TSNGDENNNN
+547 SQNSNNNQ
-557 SNSDKRAAVSDAAKD
+557 RAAVSDAAKD

-581 KNIEKTAK
+581 KNTEKTAK

-615 RTIHLNVTNN
+615 RTINLNVTNN
-625 NNIDS
+625 NTIDS
-630 SVDYK
+630 SVDYN
-635 DFSTNFADGLVNAF
+635 DFNTNFADGLANAF
-649 QRNTGEALI
+649 KRNTGEALT

>member
-19 NNISQTAGTASNS
+19 NNISQTAGTASSS

-46 ANKTNGSLSNL
+46 ANNAHGSLSNL

-85 EAAQEFSSI
+85 DMAQEFSSI

-108 AALNKEIYESA
+108 AALNKEIYDSA

-143 FPDPKEAV
+143 FPDPKQAV

-180 GLASGALQGD
+180 GLASGQLQGD

-224 KVTAE
+224 KITAE

-235 TDNADEIEA
+235 TDNADEIEE

-268 APAFNVINELADSP
+268 APLFDAVNELANSP

-313 KQVLTTGQQVFGWLQ
+313 KQVLTVGQQVFGWLQ

-336 ALFALAAVALVYA
+336 ALFALATIALVYA
-349 ANWAVATYSTI
+349 ANWAVATASTV
-360 AASIAQW
+360 AATIAQW
-367 ELNTAMLA
+367 GLNAAMLA

-416 FGALWAIIYNQIAYI
+416 FGALWAILYNQIAYI
-431 WNIFIIFANFIATVF
+431 WNVFIIFANFIATVF

-473 AILDVMKQVPF
+473 AMLDVMKQVPF

-507 PFDDYKMQS
+507 PFDDYKMQY
-516 KSITETAGA
+516 KDIGETAGA
-525 FQDAGDSIVGKISN
+525 AQLAGDSLVGKISN
-539 VFTGNDGW
+539 IFNPSQQNTDGNN
-547 TSNGDENNNN
+547 SQNSNNNQ
-557 SNSDKRAAVSDAAKD
+557 RAAVSDAAKD

-581 KNIEKTAK
+581 KNTEKTAK

-615 RTIHLNVTNN
+615 RTINLNVTNN
-625 NNIDS
+625 NTIDS
-630 SVDYK
+630 SVDYN
-635 DFSTNFADGLVNAF
+635 DFNTNFADGLANAF
-649 QRNTGEALI
+649 KRNTGEALT

>member
-19 NNISQTAGTASNS
+19 NNISQTAGTASSS

-46 ANKTNGSLSNL
+46 ANNAHGSLSNL

-85 EAAQEFSSI
+85 DMAQEFSSI

-180 GLASGALQGD
+180 GLASGQLQGD

-195 AENAPMIENIIAKTM
+195 AENAPMIENIIAKSM

-224 KVTAE
+224 KITAE

-235 TDNADEIEA
+235 TDNTDEIEE

-259 IKSVAEYAF
+259 IKSVVEYAF
-268 APAFNVINELADSP
+268 APLFDAVNELANSP

-313 KQVLTTGQQVFGWLQ
+313 KQVLTVGQQVFGWLQ
-328 ENAWFVHG
+328 ENSWFVHA
-336 ALFALAAVALVYA
+336 ALFALATIALVYA
-349 ANWAVATYSTI
+349 ANWLVATASTV
-360 AASIAQW
+360 AATVAQW
-367 ELNTAMLA
+367 GLNAAMLA

-416 FGALWAIIYNQIAYI
+416 FGALWAIVYNQIAYI

-473 AILDVMKQVPF
+473 AMLDVMKQVPF

-493 HVVASRF
+493 GVVASRF

-507 PFDDYKMQS
+507 PFDDYKMQY
-516 KSITETAGA
+516 KDIAETAGA
-525 FQDAGDSIVGKISN
+525 AQLAGDNLVGRISN
-539 VFTGNDGW
+539 IFNPGQQNTD
-547 TSNGDENNNN
+547 NNNN
-557 SNSDKRAAVSDAAKD
+557 SQDTNQRAAVSDAAKD

-581 KNIEKTAK
+581 KNTEKTAK

-600 LHKGIMNDAIKSWSQ
+600 LHKGVMNDAIKSWSQ
-615 RTIHLNVTNN
+615 RTINLNVTNN
-625 NNIDS
+625 NQIDS

-635 DFSTNFADGLVNAF
+635 DFSTNFADGLKNAF
-649 QRNTGEALI
+649 ERNSGEALI

>member
-1 MSILSNTIKLNNG
+1 
-14 VSPVL
+14 
-19 NNISQTAGTASNS
+19 
-32 MSNFAQQVTHTGNA
+32 
-46 ANKTNGSLSNL
+46 
-57 KAIFLGSLGANIAAA
+57 
-72 AIQKV
+72 
-77 GDAIGHVF
+77 
-85 EAAQEFSSI
+85 
-94 QARLGLI
+94 
-101 VGEQGNV
+101 
-108 AALNKEIYESA
+108 
-119 RRSRTEYASMAET
+119 
-132 VATLSQSAHDA
+132 
-143 FPDPKEAV
+143 
-151 DFAEKI
+151 
-157 NKVMAIGG
+157 
-165 TTGENK
+165 
-171 KNAMIQLTQ
+171 MIQLTQ
-180 GLASGALQGD
+180 GLASGQLQGD

-268 APAFNVINELADSP
+268 APLFDAVNELANSP

-336 ALFALAAVALVYA
+336 ALFALATVALIYA
-349 ANWAVATYSTI
+349 ANWLVATASTV
-360 AASIAQW
+360 AATVAQW
-367 ELNTAMLA
+367 SLNTAMLA

-386 GIIGALYLVIDMY
+386 GIVAALYFVIDMY
-399 NEWAGTTYTVV
+399 NEWTGSTYTVV

-431 WNIFIIFANFIATVF
+431 WNVFIIFANFIATVF

-473 AILDVMKQVPF
+473 AMLDVMKQVPF

-507 PFDDYKMQS
+507 PFDDYKMQY
-516 KSITETAGA
+516 KDIGETAGA
-525 FQDAGDSIVGKISN
+525 AQLAGDGLVGKISN
-539 VFTGNDGW
+539 IFNPGQTDPNN
-547 TSNGDENNNN
+547 TNNNN
-557 SNSDKRAAVSDAAKD
+557 SNNDKRAAVSDAAKD

-581 KNIEKTAK
+581 KNTEKTAK

-625 NNIDS
+625 NQIDS
-630 SVDYK
+630 SVDYN
-635 DFSTNFADGLVNAF
+635 DFNTNFADGLANAF
-649 QRNTGEALI
+649 KRNTGEALT

>member
-46 ANKTNGSLSNL
+46 ANNAHGSLSNL
-57 KAIFLGSLGANIAAA
+57 KTIFLGSLGANIAAA
-72 AIQKV
+72 AIAKV

-165 TTGENK
+165 TTGVNK

-180 GLASGALQGD
+180 GLASGQLQGD

-259 IKSVAEYAF
+259 IKSVAQYAF
-268 APAFNVINELADSP
+268 APLFDAVNELANSP

-313 KQVLTTGQQVFGWLQ
+313 KQVLTVGQQVFGWLQ
-328 ENAWFVHG
+328 ENAWFVHA
-336 ALFALAAVALVYA
+336 ALFALATIALVYA
-349 ANWAVATYSTI
+349 ANWLVATASTV
-360 AASIAQW
+360 AATVAQW
-367 ELNTAMLA
+367 GLNAAMLA

-416 FGALWAIIYNQIAYI
+416 FGALWAVIYNQIAYI
-431 WNIFIIFANFIATVF
+431 WNVFIIFANFISDVF
-446 NNPAKAIKN
+446 NNPTKAIQN
-455 LFGSLW
+455 LFKRLW

-473 AILDVMKQVPF
+473 AMLGVMKQVPF
-484 LKKLLDGVG
+484 LKNLLDGVG
-493 HVVASRF
+493 NVVASRF

-507 PFDDYKMQS
+507 AFDDYKLES
-516 KSITETAGA
+516 KSILGTASDW
-525 FQDAGDSIVGKISN
+525 QNAGDNFSHGISN
-539 VFTGNDGW
+539 IFSGNDSW
-547 TSNGDENNNN
+547 TLGGD
-557 SNSDKRAAVSDAAKD
+557 NSDDKSNDDKRNAVSDAAKD
-572 TAKNTGKTA
+572 TAKNTKKTA
-581 KNIEKTAK
+581 KNTAKTAK

-625 NNIDS
+625 NQIDS
-630 SVDYK
+630 SVDYN
-635 DFSTNFADGLVNAF
+635 DFSTNFANGLVNAF
-649 QRNTGEALI
+649 QRNTGEALT

>member
-19 NNISQTAGTASNS
+19 NNISQTAGTASSS

-85 EAAQEFSSI
+85 DMAQEFSSI

-180 GLASGALQGD
+180 GLASGQLQGD

-235 TDNADEIEA
+235 LENADDIEE
-244 AYRKLPHTFADWATD
+244 AYRKMPHTFADWATD

-268 APAFNVINELADSP
+268 APLFDAVNELANSP

-313 KQVLTTGQQVFGWLQ
+313 KQILTVGQQVFGWLQ

-360 AASIAQW
+360 AATIAQW
-367 ELNTAMLA
+367 SLNESMLA

-386 GIIGALYLVIDMY
+386 GIVAALYFVIDMY
-399 NEWAGTTYTVV
+399 NEWTGSTYTVV

-416 FGALWAIIYNQIAYI
+416 FGALWAAIYNQIAFV

-473 AILDVMKQVPF
+473 AMLDVMKQVPF

-525 FQDAGDSIVGKISN
+525 WQDAGDGIVGKISN
-539 VFTGNDGW
+539 IFNPSQSDSSS
-547 TSNGDENNNN
+547 SNINSSNN
-557 SNSDKRAAVSDAAKD
+557 DKRGAVSDAAKD
-572 TAKNTGKTA
+572 TAKNTKKTA
-581 KNIEKTAK
+581 KNTEKTAK

-630 SVDYK
+630 SVDYN

>member
-19 NNISQTAGTASNS
+19 NNISQTAGTASSS

-46 ANKTNGSLSNL
+46 ANQAHGSLSNL

-85 EAAQEFSSI
+85 DAAQEFASI

-151 DFAEKI
+151 EFAEKI

-180 GLASGALQGD
+180 GLASGQLQGD

-235 TDNADEIEA
+235 LENADEIED
-244 AYRKLPHTFADWATD
+244 AYRKMPHTFADWATD

-268 APAFNVINELADSP
+268 APLFDAVNDLANSP

-313 KQVLTTGQQVFGWLQ
+313 KQILTVGQQVFGWLQ
-328 ENAWFVHG
+328 ENAWFVHA
-336 ALFALAAVALVYA
+336 ALFALATVALVYA
-349 ANWAVATYSTI
+349 ANWLVAAASTVVATV
-360 AASIAQW
+360 AQW
-367 ELNTAMLA
+367 GLNAAMLA

-386 GIIGALYLVIDMY
+386 GIVAALYFVIDMY

-416 FGALWAIIYNQIAYI
+416 FGALWAAIYNQIAFV

-446 NNPAKAIKN
+446 KDPAKAIKN

-473 AILDVMKQVPF
+473 AMLDVMKQVPF

-493 HVVASRF
+493 HVVASKF

-507 PFDDYKMQS
+507 LLDDYKMQY
-516 KSITETAGA
+516 KDIGEIAGA
-525 FQDAGDSIVGKISN
+525 WQLAGDNLVGKFSGIFN
-539 VFTGNDGW
+539 PGQRNDD
-547 TSNGDENNNN
+547 TT
-557 SNSDKRAAVSDAAKD
+557 NSDQSTKRDAVADAAKD
-572 TAKNTGKTA
+572 TAKNTKKTA
-581 KNIEKTAK
+581 KNTAKAAK

-600 LHKGIMNDAIKSWSQ
+600 LNKGVMNDAIKSWSQ

-625 NNIDS
+625 NTIDS
-630 SVDYK
+630 SVDYN
-635 DFSTNFADGLVNAF
+635 DFSTSFANGLANAF
-649 QRNTGEALI
+649 QRNTGEALT

>member
-57 KAIFLGSLGANIAAA
+57 KSIFLGSLGANIAAA

-85 EAAQEFSSI
+85 DMAQEFSSI

-180 GLASGALQGD
+180 GLASGQLQGD

-235 TDNADEIEA
+235 TENADEIEA

-268 APAFNVINELADSP
+268 APLFDAVNELANSP
-282 EFRQFVDSI
+282 EFRHFVDSI

-336 ALFALAAVALVYA
+336 ALFALATVALVYA
-349 ANWAVATYSTI
+349 ANWLVATASTV
-360 AASIAQW
+360 AATVAQW
-367 ELNTAMLA
+367 SLNTAMLA

-386 GIIGALYLVIDMY
+386 GIVAALYLVIDMY
-399 NEWAGTTYTVV
+399 NEWTGSTYTVV

-431 WNIFIIFANFIATVF
+431 WNVFIIFANFIATVF

-473 AILDVMKQVPF
+473 AMLDVMKQVPF

-507 PFDDYKMQS
+507 AFDDYKMQY
-516 KSITETAGA
+516 KDIGETAGA
-525 FQDAGDSIVGKISN
+525 AQLAGDGLVGKISN
-539 VFTGNDGW
+539 IFNPGQQNTDGNN
-547 TSNGDENNNN
+547 SQN
-557 SNSDKRAAVSDAAKD
+557 SNSNQRAAVSDAAKD

-581 KNIEKTAK
+581 KNTEKTAK

-625 NNIDS
+625 NTIDS
-630 SVDYK
+630 SVDYN
-635 DFSTNFADGLVNAF
+635 DFNTNFADGLANAF
-649 QRNTGEALI
+649 KRNTGEALT

>member
-57 KAIFLGSLGANIAAA
+57 KSIFLGSLGANIAAA

-85 EAAQEFSSI
+85 DMAQEFSSI

-180 GLASGALQGD
+180 GLASGQLQGD

-268 APAFNVINELADSP
+268 APLFDAVNELANSP

-336 ALFALAAVALVYA
+336 ALFALATVALVYA
-349 ANWAVATYSTI
+349 ANWLVATASTV
-360 AASIAQW
+360 AATVAQW
-367 ELNTAMLA
+367 SLNTAMLA

-386 GIIGALYLVIDMY
+386 GIVAALYLVIDMY
-399 NEWAGTTYTVV
+399 NEWTGSTYTVV

-431 WNIFIIFANFIATVF
+431 WNVFIIFANFIATVF

-473 AILDVMKQVPF
+473 AMLDVMKKVPF

-507 PFDDYKMQS
+507 AFDDYKMQYKDIS
-516 KSITETAGA
+516 ETAGA
-525 FQDAGDSIVGKISN
+525 AQLAGDGLVGKISN
-539 VFTGNDGW
+539 IFNPGQTDPNS
-547 TSNGDENNNN
+547 TNNNN
-557 SNSDKRAAVSDAAKD
+557 SNNDKRAAVSDAAKD

-581 KNIEKTAK
+581 KNTEKTAK

-630 SVDYK
+630 SVDYN
-635 DFSTNFADGLVNAF
+635 DFNTNFADGLANAF
-649 QRNTGEALI
+649 KRNTGEALT

>member
-19 NNISQTAGTASNS
+19 NNISQTAGTASSS

-46 ANKTNGSLSNL
+46 ANNAHGSLSNL
-57 KAIFLGSLGANIAAA
+57 KSIFLGSLGANIAAA

-85 EAAQEFSSI
+85 DAAQEFASI
-94 QARLGLI
+94 QDRLSLI

-180 GLASGALQGD
+180 GLASGQLQGD

-235 TDNADEIEA
+235 LENADDIEE
-244 AYRKLPHTFADWATD
+244 AYRKMPHTFADWATD

-268 APAFNVINELADSP
+268 APLFDAVNELANSP

-313 KQVLTTGQQVFGWLQ
+313 KQVLTVGQQVFGWLQ

-336 ALFALAAVALVYA
+336 ALFALATVALVYA
-349 ANWAVATYSTI
+349 ANWLVAAASTVVATV
-360 AASIAQW
+360 AQW
-367 ELNTAMLA
+367 SLNAAMLA

-386 GIIGALYLVIDMY
+386 GIVAALYFVIDMY

-416 FGALWAIIYNQIAYI
+416 FGALWAAIYNQIAFV

-473 AILDVMKQVPF
+473 AMLDVMKQVPF

-507 PFDDYKMQS
+507 PFDDYKMQY
-516 KSITETAGA
+516 KDIGETAGA
-525 FQDAGDSIVGKISN
+525 WQGAGDNLVGKFSN
-539 VFTGNDGW
+539 ILNPGQRND
-547 TSNGDENNNN
+547 DAI
-557 SNSDKRAAVSDAAKD
+557 NSDQNTKRDAVAEAAKD
-572 TAKNTGKTA
+572 TAKNTKKTA
-581 KNIEKTAK
+581 KNTAKTAK

-600 LHKGIMNDAIKSWSQ
+600 LNKGIMNDAIKSWSQ

-630 SVDYK
+630 SVDFNA
-635 DFSTNFADGLVNAF
+635 FSTNFADGLKSAF
-649 QRNTGEALI
+649 ERNTGEALI

>member
-19 NNISQTAGTASNS
+19 NNISQTAGTASSS

-46 ANKTNGSLSNL
+46 ANNAHGSLSNL

-85 EAAQEFSSI
+85 DAAQEFASI

-180 GLASGALQGD
+180 GLASGQLQGD

-235 TDNADEIEA
+235 LENADDIEE
-244 AYRKLPHTFADWATD
+244 AYRKMPHTFADWATD

-268 APAFNVINELADSP
+268 APLFDAVNELANSP

-313 KQVLTTGQQVFGWLQ
+313 KQVLTVGQQVFGWLQ
-328 ENAWFVHG
+328 ENAWLVHG
-336 ALFALAAVALVYA
+336 ALFALATVALVYA
-349 ANWAVATYSTI
+349 ANWLVATASTVV
-360 AASIAQW
+360 ATVAQW
-367 ELNTAMLA
+367 SLNAAMLA

-386 GIIGALYLVIDMY
+386 GIVAALYLVIDMY
-399 NEWAGTTYTVV
+399 NEWTGTTYTVV

-416 FGALWAIIYNQIAYI
+416 FGALWAIVYNQIAYI
-431 WNIFIIFANFIATVF
+431 WNVFIIFANFIATVF

-461 NNLVEFAVQGIN
+461 NNLVEFAVKGIN
-473 AILDVMKQVPF
+473 AMLDVMKQVPF

-493 HVVASRF
+493 HVVTSRF

-525 FQDAGDSIVGKISN
+525 WQDAGDGLVGKISN
-539 VFTGNDGW
+539 IFNPGQSD
-547 TSNGDENNNN
+547 
-557 SNSDKRAAVSDAAKD
+557 SNSSNINSSNNDKRGAVSDAAKD
-572 TAKNTGKTA
+572 TAKNTKKTA
-581 KNIEKTAK
+581 KNTEKTAK

-630 SVDYK
+630 SVDYN

-649 QRNTGEALI
+649 QRNTGEALT